1 MPETSGARIFISY
14 SRKDGAAFALMPPRR
29 RLPIVSAT
37 GLRTRFSIPNPTT
50 RASSPTLIIFHSSAL
65 SRGRIDAAG
74 QELQSEACEFCGL
87 RNVVD
92 HSEECLSQKASD
104 WPHFSESARYGLSSV
119 QWFERLES
127 REYYRD
133 NQ

>member
-1 MPETSGARIFISY
+1 MNTARLKAWIGY
-14 SRKDGAAFALMPPRR
+14 TLAVEEVER
-29 RLPIVSAT
+29 RL
-37 GLRTRFSIPNPTT
+37 GLSW
-50 RASSPTLIIFHSSAL
+50 
-65 SRGRIDAAG
+65 G
-74 QELQSEACEFCGL
+74 SEACEFCGL